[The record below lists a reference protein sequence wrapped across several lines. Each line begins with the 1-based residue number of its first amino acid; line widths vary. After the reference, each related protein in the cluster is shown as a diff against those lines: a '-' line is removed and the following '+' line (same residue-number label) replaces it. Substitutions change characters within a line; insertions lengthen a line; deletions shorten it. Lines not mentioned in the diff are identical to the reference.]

1 MKITELLADD
11 SILLGLKAE
20 TKEDVWEAL
29 AHSFQKIGAVHN
41 VEKYLADVAIRE
53 RSGTTGVGFGV
64 AIPHA
69 KSDGVT
75 RPALAMARLEKGID
89 VQSLDGSQA
98 DLFFLIAAPIQGEED
113 IHLRALSKLARLLI
127 HSSFLESL
135 RTAKNQQ
142 EVKAAIEAHES

>member
-1 MKITELLADD
+1 MKITELIADD

-41 VEKYLADVAIRE
+41 VEQYLADVAIRE
-53 RSGTTGVGFGV
+53 TKGTTGVGFGV

-75 RPALAMARLEKGID
+75 RPALAMAHLEKAID
-89 VQSLDGSQA
+89 VLSLDGSQA
-98 DLFFLIAAPIQGEED
+98 DLFFLIAAPIQGED

-127 HSSFLESL
+127 HGSFLESL

>member
-20 TKEDVWEAL
+20 TKEEVWGAL
-29 AHSFQKIGAVHN
+29 AHSFKEIGAVHN
-41 VEKYLADVAIRE
+41 VALYLADVAIRE
-53 RSGTTGVGFGV
+53 TKGTTGVGFGV

-69 KSDGVT
+69 KSEGVT
-75 RPALAMARLEKGID
+75 RPALAMARLEKVID

-98 DLFFLIAAPIQGEED
+98 DLFFLIAAPIDGED

-127 HSSFLESL
+127 HGSFLESL
-135 RTAKNQQ
+135 RTAKTEQ